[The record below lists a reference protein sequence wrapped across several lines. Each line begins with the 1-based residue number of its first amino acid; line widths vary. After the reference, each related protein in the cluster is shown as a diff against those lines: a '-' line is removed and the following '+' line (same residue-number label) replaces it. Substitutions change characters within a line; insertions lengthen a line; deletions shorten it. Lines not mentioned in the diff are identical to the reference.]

1 LRHPSHKVNGISRNP
16 YVLPIFLG
24 LVPKVVHIYPQ
35 LIPMLR
41 TNRPRAAIGPA
52 VLGGVLALTLVAS
65 SVVLVGQAQASSPQ
79 SARATH
85 TPPSAGATG
94 ATDAAVRPASSYDQ
108 PPPAPNPSQPA
119 TVISS
124 GPDQPD
130 PFMVFHRGRYYLFTS
145 EGSQP
150 DNMPVASATKIGHW
164 GPVVDAM
171 PTLPGWA
178 APGFTWAPDVHRFGR
193 TYVLYFTALVK
204 GSNPDIQ
211 CIGDA
216 VGSHLTGPYTAVATP
231 IICQSA
237 QGGSIDPRTFVD
249 GNGTAY
255 MTWKS
260 DENSDVNATSLTNIY
275 SQPLSA
281 NGLHLLGQPT
291 RIFGPDEAW
300 QGRIVEAQDL
310 VEVHGVYY
318 MFYSGNWFNQ
328 PYYGIGVARCT
339 GPLGPCADIS
349 PAPFLASNGQGQ
361 GPGEASVFADA
372 SGIWLLYSPFDF
384 DDNNGNG
391 TPPAN
396 RPVAMARL
404 GFGPTGPYLGPPD
417 PTAAATAAVAT
428 TSTGHAKGTAPRTDG
443 VAAKPAP

>member
-24 LVPKVVHIYPQ
+24 VVPKVVHIYPQ
-35 LIPMLR
+35 LIPMLSH
-41 TNRPRAAIGPA
+41 TRPRTTIGPA
-52 VLGGVLALTLVAS
+52 VMLGVLALALAASGVFLVDQ
-65 SVVLVGQAQASSPQ
+65 VQASASR

-85 TPPSAGATG
+85 APSKAGALGTPG
-94 ATDAAVRPASSYDQ
+94 GQGSVGLSIPYYQ

-119 TVISS
+119 TVITS
-124 GPDQPD
+124 GADQPD
-130 PFMVFHRGRYYLFTS
+130 PFMLVHGGKYYLFTS
-145 EGSQP
+145 NGTEP
-150 DNMPVASATKIGHW
+150 DNVPVEEASTIGHW
-164 GPVVDAM
+164 GPVVDAL
-171 PTLPGWA
+171 PTLPAWA
-178 APGFTWAPDVHRFGR
+178 AHGFTWAPDVHRFGR
-193 TYVLYFTALVK
+193 SYVLYFTALVK
-204 GSNPDIQ
+204 GSDPNIQ

-216 VGSHLTGPYTAVATP
+216 VSTHITGPYSAVPAP
-231 IICQSA
+231 IICQTT

-260 DENSDVNATSLTNIY
+260 DENSDVNGTSLTNIY

-281 NGLHLLGQPT
+281 DGLHLLGQPT

-310 VEVHGVYY
+310 VEVHGAYY

-328 PYYGIGVARCT
+328 PYYGIGVARCN

-349 PAPFLASNGQGQ
+349 PTPFLASNDQGQ
-361 GPGEASVFADA
+361 GPGESSVFADSA
-372 SGIWLLYSPFDF
+372 GIWLLYSPFYF
-384 DDNNGNG
+384 TAG
-391 TPPAN
+391 AE

-404 GFGPTGPYLGPPD
+404 GFGPNGPYLGPPD
-417 PTAAATAAVAT
+417 TAAVAT
-428 TSTGHAKGTAPRTDG
+428 ATPAAPAAAHAGAAHVTHTAHTTR
-443 VAAKPAP
+443 